1 MIERIKIDVVQNTAP
16 WENWRNDFFLRFASE
31 ASTVL
36 DYYFEMSVNPY
47 TTAGDLWQIKQGL
60 KKVTKTPAMEHG
72 SNTEPVARA
81 RVAKDLK
88 VELEPECWQ
97 YGAYG
102 ASLDAITED
111 GSIKVEIKC
120 PFSENSSIWKKAQ
133 KGDIVPYVFWQL
145 VHQQYVRPT
154 SKTYL
159 FVYYDDAKYKLI
171 DATDLITQDH
181 IKQLLDAWDDFYKN
195 PPLIER
201 DDEVI
206 KTLVMQHRDIL
217 AQEALI
223 KTKKA
228 ELEKAIAAE
237 CQTDTI
243 AFGSRI
249 VTQSRKGA
257 IDYKS
262 IKELEPLDLEAY
274 RKPGTSFQVIKHPRE
289 QSA

>member
-1 MIERIKIDVVQNTAP
+1 MIERIRIDVVQNTAP
-16 WENWRNDFFLRFASE
+16 WENWRDDFYLRFASE
-31 ASTVL
+31 ASTV
-36 DYYFEMSVNPY
+36 MSVNPY

-60 KKVTKTPAMEHG
+60 KTVTKTPAMEHG

-81 RVAKDLK
+81 KVSKDLN
-88 VELEPECWQ
+88 VELEPQCWQ

-102 ASLDAITED
+102 ASLDAITAD

-133 KGDIVPYVFWQL
+133 KDKIEPYVFWQL

-154 SKTYL
+154 TKTYL

-171 DATDLITQDH
+171 DATNLITQDH
-181 IKQLLDAWDDFYKN
+181 IKELLDAWDDFYKN

-243 AFGSRI
+243 AFGSKI

-262 IKELEPLDLEAY
+262 IKELEPLNLEAY

-289 QSA
+289 GLA

>member
-1 MIERIKIDVVQNTAP
+1 MIERMKIDVVQNTPP
-16 WENWRNDFFLRFASE
+16 WFDWRNNLRQASD
-31 ASTVL
+31 APTVIGANPYSTV
-36 DYYFEMSVNPY
+36 
-47 TTAGDLWQIKQGL
+47 ADLWQIKQGL
-60 KKVTKTPAMEHG
+60 KTVTKTPAMEHG

-81 RVAKDLK
+81 IVAKELN
-88 VELEPECWQ
+88 VELNPECWQ
-97 YGAYG
+97 YGTYG
-102 ASLDAITED
+102 ASLDAITAD

-120 PFSENSSIWKKAQ
+120 PKYENSSIWKEAQ
-133 KGDIVPYVFWQL
+133 KEKIVPYVFWQL

-159 FVYYDDAKYKLI
+159 FVYFDDAKYKLI

-181 IKQLLDAWDDFYKN
+181 IKELLDAWDDFYQN

-201 DDEVI
+201 DDDVI
-206 KTLVMQHRDIL
+206 KALVMQHRDVL

-237 CQTDTI
+237 CQSDTV
-243 AFGSRI
+243 AFGSKI

-262 IKELEPLDLEAY
+262 IKELEPLNLEAY
-274 RKPGTSFQVIKHPRE
+274 RKPSTSFQVIKHPKE
-289 QSA
+289 VLA

>member
-1 MIERIKIDVVQNTAP
+1 MIERIRIDVVQNTAP
-16 WENWRNDFFLRFASE
+16 WENWRDDFYLRFASE
-31 ASTVL
+31 ASTV
-36 DYYFEMSVNPY
+36 MSVNPY

-60 KKVTKTPAMEHG
+60 KTVTKTPAMEHG

-81 RVAKDLK
+81 KVSKDLN
-88 VELEPECWQ
+88 VELEPQCRQ

-102 ASLDAITED
+102 ASLDAITAD

-133 KGDIVPYVFWQL
+133 KDKIEPYVFWQL

-154 SKTYL
+154 TKTYL

-171 DATDLITQDH
+171 DATNLITQDH
-181 IKQLLDAWDDFYKN
+181 IKELLDAWDDFYKN

-243 AFGSRI
+243 AFGSKI

-262 IKELEPLDLEAY
+262 IKELEPLNLEAY

-289 QSA
+289 GLA

>member
-1 MIERIKIDVVQNTAP
+1 MIERIRIDVVQNTAP
-16 WENWRNDFFLRFASE
+16 WENWRDDFYLRFASE
-31 ASTVL
+31 ASTV
-36 DYYFEMSVNPY
+36 MSVNPY

-81 RVAKDLK
+81 KVSKDLN
-88 VELEPECWQ
+88 VELEPQCWQ

-102 ASLDAITED
+102 ASLDAITAD

-133 KGDIVPYVFWQL
+133 KDKIEPYVFWQL

-154 SKTYL
+154 TKTYL

-171 DATDLITQDH
+171 DATNLITQDH
-181 IKQLLDAWDDFYKN
+181 IKELLDAWDDFYKN

-243 AFGSRI
+243 AFGSKI

-262 IKELEPLDLEAY
+262 IKELEPLNLEAY

-289 QSA
+289 GLA

>member
-1 MIERIKIDVVQNTAP
+1 MIERIRIDVVQNTAP
-16 WENWRNDFFLRFASE
+16 WENWRDDFYLRFASE
-31 ASTVL
+31 ASTV
-36 DYYFEMSVNPY
+36 MSVNPY

-60 KKVTKTPAMEHG
+60 KTVTKTPAMEHG

-81 RVAKDLK
+81 KVSKDLN
-88 VELEPECWQ
+88 VELEPQCWQ

-102 ASLDAITED
+102 ASLDAITAD

-120 PFSENSSIWKKAQ
+120 TFSENSSIWKKAQ
-133 KGDIVPYVFWQL
+133 KDKIEPYVFWQL

-154 SKTYL
+154 TKTYL

-171 DATDLITQDH
+171 DATNLITQDH
-181 IKQLLDAWDDFYKN
+181 IKELLDAWDDFYKN

-243 AFGSRI
+243 AFGSKI

-262 IKELEPLDLEAY
+262 IKELEPLNLEAY

-289 QSA
+289 GLA

>member
-1 MIERIKIDVVQNTAP
+1 MIERIRSDVVQNTAP
-16 WENWRNDFFLRFASE
+16 WENWRDDFYLRFASE
-31 ASTVL
+31 ASTV
-36 DYYFEMSVNPY
+36 MSVNPY

-60 KKVTKTPAMEHG
+60 KTVTKTPAMEHG

-81 RVAKDLK
+81 KVSKDLN
-88 VELEPECWQ
+88 VELEPQCWQ

-102 ASLDAITED
+102 ASLDAITAD

-133 KGDIVPYVFWQL
+133 KDKIEPYVFWQL

-154 SKTYL
+154 TKTYL

-171 DATDLITQDH
+171 DATNLITQDH
-181 IKQLLDAWDDFYKN
+181 IKELLDAWDDFYKN

-243 AFGSRI
+243 AFGSKI

-262 IKELEPLDLEAY
+262 IKELEPLNLEAY

-289 QSA
+289 GLA

>member
-1 MIERIKIDVVQNTAP
+1 MIERIKIDVVQNTLP
-16 WENWRNDFFLRFASE
+16 WENWRDDFYLRFASE
-31 ASTVL
+31 ASTV
-36 DYYFEMSVNPY
+36 MSVNPY

-60 KKVTKTPAMEHG
+60 KKVTKTLAMEHG

-81 RVAKDLK
+81 RVSKDLN
-88 VELEPECWQ
+88 VELQPQCWQ

-102 ASLDAITED
+102 ASLDAITAD

-133 KGDIVPYVFWQL
+133 KDDIEPYVFWQL

-154 SKTYL
+154 EKTYL
-159 FVYYDDAKYKLI
+159 FVYLDDEKCKLI
-171 DATDLITQDH
+171 DATALITKDH

-289 QSA
+289 ESA

>member
-1 MIERIKIDVVQNTAP
+1 MIERIRIDVVQNTAP
-16 WENWRNDFFLRFASE
+16 WENWRDDFYLRFASE
-31 ASTVL
+31 ASTV
-36 DYYFEMSVNPY
+36 MSVNPY

-60 KKVTKTPAMEHG
+60 KTVTKTPAMEHG

-81 RVAKDLK
+81 KVSKDLN
-88 VELEPECWQ
+88 VELEPQCWQ

-102 ASLDAITED
+102 ASLDAITAD

-133 KGDIVPYVFWQL
+133 KDKIEPYVFWQL

-154 SKTYL
+154 TKTYL

-171 DATDLITQDH
+171 DATNLITQDH
-181 IKQLLDAWDDFYKN
+181 IKELLDAWDDFYKN

-243 AFGSRI
+243 AFGSKI

-262 IKELEPLDLEAY
+262 IKELEPLNLAAY

-289 QSA
+289 GLA

>member
-1 MIERIKIDVVQNTAP
+1 MIERIRIDVVQNTAP
-16 WENWRNDFFLRFASE
+16 WENWRDDFYLRFASE
-31 ASTVL
+31 ASTV
-36 DYYFEMSVNPY
+36 MSVNPY

-60 KKVTKTPAMEHG
+60 KTVTKTPVMEHG

-81 RVAKDLK
+81 KVSKDLN
-88 VELEPECWQ
+88 VELEPQCWQ

-102 ASLDAITED
+102 ASLDAITAD

-133 KGDIVPYVFWQL
+133 KDKIEPYVFWQL

-154 SKTYL
+154 TKTYL

-171 DATDLITQDH
+171 DATNLITQDH
-181 IKQLLDAWDDFYKN
+181 IKELLDAWDDFYKN

-262 IKELEPLDLEAY
+262 IKELEPLNLEAY

-289 QSA
+289 GLA

>member
-1 MIERIKIDVVQNTAP
+1 MIERIRIDVVQNTAP
-16 WENWRNDFFLRFASE
+16 WENWRDDFYLRFASE
-31 ASTVL
+31 ASTV
-36 DYYFEMSVNPY
+36 MSVNPY

-60 KKVTKTPAMEHG
+60 KTVTKTPAMEHG

-81 RVAKDLK
+81 KVSKDLN
-88 VELEPECWQ
+88 VELEPQCWQ

-102 ASLDAITED
+102 ASLDAITAD

-133 KGDIVPYVFWQL
+133 KDEIEPYVFWQL

-154 SKTYL
+154 TKTYL

-171 DATDLITQDH
+171 DATNLITQDH
-181 IKQLLDAWDDFYKN
+181 IKELLDAWDDFYKN

-243 AFGSRI
+243 AFGSKI

-262 IKELEPLDLEAY
+262 IKELEPLNLEAY

-289 QSA
+289 GLA

>member
-1 MIERIKIDVVQNTAP
+1 MIERIRRDVVQTTAP
-16 WENWRNDFFLRFASE
+16 GENWRDDFYLRFASE
-31 ASTVL
+31 ASTV
-36 DYYFEMSVNPY
+36 MSVNPY

-60 KKVTKTPAMEHG
+60 KTVTKTPAMEHG

-81 RVAKDLK
+81 KVSKDLN
-88 VELEPECWQ
+88 VELEPQCWQ

-102 ASLDAITED
+102 ASLDAITAD

-133 KGDIVPYVFWQL
+133 KDKIEPYVFWQL

-154 SKTYL
+154 TKTYL

-171 DATDLITQDH
+171 DATNLITQDH
-181 IKQLLDAWDDFYKN
+181 IKELLDAWDDFYKN

-243 AFGSRI
+243 AFGSKI

-262 IKELEPLDLEAY
+262 IKELEPLNLEAY

-289 QSA
+289 GLA

>member
-1 MIERIKIDVVQNTAP
+1 MIERIRIDVVQNTAP
-16 WENWRNDFFLRFASE
+16 WENWRDDFYLRFASE
-31 ASTVL
+31 AAAVVG
-36 DYYFEMSVNPY
+36 VNRWTSP
-47 TTAGDLWQIKQGL
+47 ADLWLVKQGL

-81 RVAKDLK
+81 KVSKDLN
-88 VELEPECWQ
+88 VELEPQCWQ

-102 ASLDAITED
+102 ASLDAITAD

-133 KGDIVPYVFWQL
+133 KDKIEPYVFWQL

-154 SKTYL
+154 TKTYL

-171 DATDLITQDH
+171 DATNLITQDH
-181 IKQLLDAWDDFYKN
+181 IKELLDAWDDFYKN

-262 IKELEPLDLEAY
+262 IKELEPLNLEAY

-289 QSA
+289 GLA

>member
-16 WENWRNDFFLRFASE
+16 WENWRDDFYLRFASQ
-31 ASTVL
+31 ASTI
-36 DYYFEMSVNPY
+36 MSVNPY

-60 KKVTKTPAMEHG
+60 KKVSKTPAMEHG

-81 RVAKDLK
+81 KVSKDLN
-88 VELEPECWQ
+88 VELEPQCWQ

-133 KGDIVPYVFWQL
+133 KGDIEPYVFWQL

-154 SKTYL
+154 EKTYL
-159 FVYYDDAKYKLI
+159 FVYLDDEKCKLI

-181 IKQLLDAWDDFYKN
+181 IKHLLNAWDNFYQN
-195 PPLIER
+195 PPLVER
-201 DDEVI
+201 TDETI
-206 KTLVMQHRDIL
+206 KNLVMQHRQILEQEEQLKAQRADI
-217 AQEALI
+217 
-223 KTKKA
+223 
-228 ELEKAIAAE
+228 EKRLKAE

-262 IKELEPLDLEAY
+262 IKELEPLDLEVY

>member
-1 MIERIKIDVVQNTAP
+1 MIERIRIDVVQNTAP
-16 WENWRNDFFLRFASE
+16 WENWRDDFYLRFASE
-31 ASTVL
+31 ASTV
-36 DYYFEMSVNPY
+36 MSVNPY

-60 KKVTKTPAMEHG
+60 KTVTKTPAMEHG

-81 RVAKDLK
+81 KVSKDLN
-88 VELEPECWQ
+88 VELEPQCWQ

-102 ASLDAITED
+102 ASLDAITAD

-133 KGDIVPYVFWQL
+133 KDKIEPYVFWQL

-154 SKTYL
+154 TKTYL

-171 DATDLITQDH
+171 DATNLITQDH
-181 IKQLLDAWDDFYKN
+181 IKELLDAWDDFYKN

-217 AQEALI
+217 AQEALF

-243 AFGSRI
+243 AFGSKI

-262 IKELEPLDLEAY
+262 IKELEPLNLEAY

-289 QSA
+289 GLA

>member
-60 KKVTKTPAMEHG
+60 KTVTKTPAMEHG

-81 RVAKDLK
+81 KVSKDLN
-88 VELEPECWQ
+88 VELEPQCWQ

-102 ASLDAITED
+102 ASLDAITAD

-133 KGDIVPYVFWQL
+133 KDKIEPYVFWQL

-154 SKTYL
+154 TKTYL

-171 DATDLITQDH
+171 DATNLITQDH
-181 IKQLLDAWDDFYKN
+181 IKELLDALDDFYKN

-206 KTLVMQHRDIL
+206 KTLVMQHRQILEQEEQLKAQRADI
-217 AQEALI
+217 
-223 KTKKA
+223 
-228 ELEKAIAAE
+228 EKQLKAE

-262 IKELEPLDLEAY
+262 IKELEPLNLEAY
-274 RKPGTSFQVIKHPRE
+274 RKPGTSFQVIKHPQKE
-289 QSA
+289 SA

>member
-1 MIERIKIDVVQNTAP
+1 MIERIRIEVVQNTAP
-16 WENWRNDFFLRFASE
+16 WENWRDDFYLRFASE
-31 ASTVL
+31 ASTV
-36 DYYFEMSVNPY
+36 MSVNPY

-60 KKVTKTPAMEHG
+60 KTVTKTPAMEHG

-81 RVAKDLK
+81 KVSKDLN
-88 VELEPECWQ
+88 VELEPQCWQ

-102 ASLDAITED
+102 ASLDAITAD

-133 KGDIVPYVFWQL
+133 KDKIEPYVFWQL

-154 SKTYL
+154 TKTYL

-171 DATDLITQDH
+171 DATNLITQDH
-181 IKQLLDAWDDFYKN
+181 IKELLDAWDDFYKN

-243 AFGSRI
+243 AFGSKI

-262 IKELEPLDLEAY
+262 IKELEPLNLEAY

-289 QSA
+289 GLA

>member
-1 MIERIKIDVVQNTAP
+1 MIERIRIDVVQNTAP
-16 WENWRNDFFLRFASE
+16 WENWRDDFYLRFASE
-31 ASTVL
+31 ASTV
-36 DYYFEMSVNPY
+36 MSVNPY

-60 KKVTKTPAMEHG
+60 KTVTKTPAMEHG

-81 RVAKDLK
+81 KVSKDLN
-88 VELEPECWQ
+88 VELEPQCWQ

-102 ASLDAITED
+102 ASLDAITAD

-133 KGDIVPYVFWQL
+133 KDKIEPYVFWQL

-154 SKTYL
+154 TKTYL

-171 DATDLITQDH
+171 DATNLITQDH
-181 IKQLLDAWDDFYKN
+181 IKELLDAWDDFYKN
-195 PPLIER
+195 PPLIAR

-243 AFGSRI
+243 AFGSKI

-262 IKELEPLDLEAY
+262 IKELEPLNLEAY

-289 QSA
+289 GLA